1 MWNYFK
7 FKPVVQEEMSFKKQF
22 TDDGRQMKTHQNSSP
37 RGGGGGG
44 GGGGLKSNTIISLPF
59 AQNYY
64 GLDNDQGFDAIVC
77 LRLS

>member
-22 TDDGRQMKTHQNSSP
+22 TDDGRQMKINQNSSL
-37 RGGGGGG
+37 RGGGGA
-44 GGGGLKSNTIISLPF
+44 KSNTFISLPF

-64 GLDNDQGFDAIVC
+64 GLDNDQGFDVIVC
-77 LRLS
+77 LRLSQFGLQ